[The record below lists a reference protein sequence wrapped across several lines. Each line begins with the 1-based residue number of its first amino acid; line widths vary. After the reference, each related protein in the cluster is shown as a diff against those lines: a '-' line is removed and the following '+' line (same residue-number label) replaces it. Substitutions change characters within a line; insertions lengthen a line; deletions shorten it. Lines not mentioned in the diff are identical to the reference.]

1 MIEINEAIERIKE
14 HIEIHRLKEP
24 FAIHI
29 TEALNMAIDA
39 LERLP
44 ELEEKAWMYDE
55 CNK

>member
-1 MIEINEAIERIKE
+1 MTCIEAEHRIV
-14 HIEIHRLKEP
+14 RALPDDFLKDDGNRV
-24 FAIHI
+24 
-29 TEALNMAIDA
+29 ALGMLDDAFNA